1 MRQTP
6 FILNDLFNSKAQCPA
21 MRISEITNWAYAVTV
36 VLTALSGGAF
46 ILSSQSASVERLAIE
61 ERQTLGDLGEQL
73 ALGAEERSDAARL
86 YVMTGEAR
94 YLDVFR
100 GDESEENRLD
110 GEIVDIR
117 RFGATAAE
125 LSVLTDVE
133 AAAQALDK
141 LEKDTIAAYPQSEK
155 SAVQEALFGADH
167 ERLQTGLLANIDR
180 FRELVSVRT
189 DGAVADAQAK
199 SDWWGLIAKT
209 MLAITAVVFLSVL
222 YFILRRRVALPLVHM
237 TGIVSRLAR
246 QDYAV
251 EVPLDV
257 RRDEIGDMNQAIHV
271 FRENGLERERLDAER
286 RADQRTKDLIL
297 QMMHRLQACHAEAEL
312 AEVVSCFSPQI
323 FPELAG
329 NLYVLNDSRTQLTKV
344 GAWLEPRHATDA
356 FPSSA
361 CWGLRR
367 GRPHLSYHRAEDI
380 ACPHLVQGAGE
391 GVAEEI
397 ACLCV
402 PLTAQGDTIGL
413 LCFEEREGHA
423 MAPENSRLY
432 LELIAENIGLAVAN
446 LQLRDRLMKL
456 AVRDALTGLL
466 NRRCLDEALTKF
478 AREGS
483 GLPVSCLMID
493 IDRFKHFNDEFGHDA
508 GDKVMQYVAQIIL
521 DTVGSAGT
529 CYRFGGEEFTV
540 LLRSMSD
547 KDVFELAER
556 LRERIATTPLSHGGR
571 ILGLVSVSI
580 GVAEAVSAGAISTL
594 VTRADAALYEAKS
607 RGRNQTVTA
616 RAMVLAHDAERV
628 VS

>member
-1 MRQTP
+1 
-6 FILNDLFNSKAQCPA
+6 

-36 VLTALSGGAF
+36 VLTALSGAAF
-46 ILSSQSASVERLAIE
+46 ILSSQSASRERLAIE
-61 ERQTLGDLGEQL
+61 EWQMLGDLGDQL
-73 ALGAEERSDAARL
+73 TIGAEERSDAARL
-86 YVMTGEAR
+86 YVMTGETR
-94 YLDVFR
+94 YLEIFR
-100 GDESEENRLD
+100 GDENEEHRLESE
-110 GEIVDIR
+110 VADIR
-117 RFGATAAE
+117 RMGATSAE

-133 AAAQALDK
+133 QASDALDEI
-141 LEKDTIAAYPQSEK
+141 EKTTIASYQGGDRSGAQ
-155 SAVQEALFGADH
+155 QALFGADH
-167 ERLQTGLLANIDR
+167 DRLQTALISNIGR

-189 DGAVADAQAK
+189 DGAVADAQEQ
-199 SDWWGLIAKT
+199 SDWWGFLAKT

-251 EVPLDV
+251 EVPVDA

-271 FRENGLERERLDAER
+271 FRENGLERDRLDAER

-297 QMMHRLQACHAEAEL
+297 QMMHRLQACHMENEL

-323 FPELAG
+323 FPDLAG
-329 NLYVLNDSRTQLTKV
+329 SLYVLNDSRTHLSKV

-367 GRPHLSYHRAEDI
+367 GRPHLSYHRADDI
-380 ACPHLVQGAGE
+380 ACPHLSHGNDGGE
-391 GVAEEI
+391 EAEEV

-413 LCFEEREGHA
+413 LCFEQRDGHA

-432 LELIAENIGLAVAN
+432 LEMIAENIGLAVAN
-446 LQLRDRLMKL
+446 LQLRDRLMNL

-466 NRRCLDEALTKF
+466 NRRCLDEALTKLGRD
-478 AREGS
+478 AKGM
-483 GLPVSCLMID
+483 PVSCLMID
-493 IDRFKHFNDEFGHDA
+493 IDRFKHFNDEFGHDT
-508 GDKVMQYVAQIIL
+508 GDKVMQYVAQIML
-521 DTVGSAGT
+521 DTIGAAGT

-540 LLRSMSD
+540 LLQGMAD
-547 KDVFELAER
+547 TDVFDLAER
-556 LRERIATTPLSHGGR
+556 LREKIATTPLSHGGR
-571 ILGLVSVSI
+571 ILGMVSVSI
-580 GVAEAVSAGAISTL
+580 GVAEAISGGAVSTL

-616 RAMVLAHDAERV
+616 RAMMLAHDNERV